1 MGNLIMNMEEIKK
14 WFDSDKWDIGY
25 LTKEQLKIC
34 SQTPVKTPTQFHGW
48 SYVNDMHYD
57 WRNICNGLVIIKYS
71 SVALDYSLYEEA
83 TEILNKQGLIEFID
97 WGHVYTNFKEAEILS
112 GRGVR
117 ARNSLVYNRKFGFQC
132 KLCAYMFVPPIV
144 NYEKLE
150 PSTEL
155 LDLCEGCD
163 DCIRNCPVGAIHEDH
178 IEMYKCG
185 AFMVCGNHPT
195 ITSKKW
201 FWYEKMKPNYTR
213 EEIESLEYHPGD
225 DLIFNQHKAWG
236 KGVDGFYEMS
246 ADGVELKKDGVTI
259 GWPHC
264 KECQKQPRCSKAP
277 VFSDDK

>member
-1 MGNLIMNMEEIKK
+1 MVDSVDFVELKEL
-14 WFDSDKWDIGY
+14 FDPQEWDIAYVSAENFEKGGH
-25 LTKEQLKIC
+25 K
-34 SQTPVKTPTQFHGW
+34 PVKYPEHLRGVNWVQNPDAIAYIGVILARYSEESNNYGLYDESNDILDKEYKHDYAQV
-48 SYVNDMHYD
+48 YV
-57 WRNICNGLVIIKYS
+57 
-71 SVALDYSLYEEA
+71 
-83 TEILNKQGLIEFID
+83 
-97 WGHVYTNFKEAEILS
+97 NFKEVALLS
-112 GRGVR
+112 GFAKR

>member
-1 MGNLIMNMEEIKK
+1 MNMKDRIDYKDIKK
-14 WFDSDKWDIGY
+14 LFDSDKWDIAYVSSKVYQIAGHKPIKFAHHFTGVD
-25 LTKEQLKIC
+25 LVQNSDSI
-34 SQTPVKTPTQFHGW
+34 V
-48 SYVNDMHYD
+48 SY
-57 WRNICNGLVIIKYS
+57 NGIILARYTEETNNY
-71 SVALDYSLYEEA
+71 ALYQESKD
-83 TEILNKQGLIEFID
+83 ILNKRYQENL
-97 WGHVYTNFKEAEILS
+97 VYNQVYVNFKEVALLS
-112 GRGVR
+112 GFAKR

-225 DLIFNQHKAWG
+225 DLIFNQHKSWG

-259 GWPHC
+259 EWPHC

>member
-1 MGNLIMNMEEIKK
+1 MKDRIDFNEIKNL
-14 WFDSDKWDIGY
+14 FDPKEWDIAYVSAQNFEKGGH
-25 LTKEQLKIC
+25 K
-34 SQTPVKTPTQFHGW
+34 PVKHPEHLRG
-48 SYVNDMHYD
+48 VNWVQNLDAIAYNGIIVARYTEETNNYRLYD
-57 WRNICNGLVIIKYS
+57 ESN
-71 SVALDYSLYEEA
+71 
-83 TEILNKQGLIEFID
+83 EILDKEFRHNY
-97 WGHVYTNFKEAEILS
+97 GQVYVNFKEVALLS
-112 GRGVR
+112 GFAKR

>member
-1 MGNLIMNMEEIKK
+1 MVDSVDFVELKEL
-14 WFDSDKWDIGY
+14 FDPQEWDIAYVSAENFEKGGH
-25 LTKEQLKIC
+25 K
-34 SQTPVKTPTQFHGW
+34 PVKHPEHLRG
-48 SYVNDMHYD
+48 VNWVQNLDAIAYNGIIVARYTEETNNYRLYD
-57 WRNICNGLVIIKYS
+57 ESN
-71 SVALDYSLYEEA
+71 
-83 TEILNKQGLIEFID
+83 EILDKEFRHNY
-97 WGHVYTNFKEAEILS
+97 GQVYVNFKEVALLS
-112 GRGVR
+112 GFAKR

-163 DCIRNCPVGAIHEDH
+163 DCIRNCPVGAIHEDR
-178 IEMYKCG
+178 IDMDKCA
-185 AFMVCGNHPT
+185 AFLVCGNHPT
-195 ITSKKW
+195 IPSKKW